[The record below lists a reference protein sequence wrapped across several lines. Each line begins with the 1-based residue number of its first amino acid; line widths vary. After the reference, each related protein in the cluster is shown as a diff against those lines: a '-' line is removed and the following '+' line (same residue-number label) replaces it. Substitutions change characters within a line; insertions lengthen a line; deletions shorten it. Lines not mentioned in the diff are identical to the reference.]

1 MVKVKS
7 KPITV
12 LTIEIENDD
21 IVGILNQLQEI
32 FNKRFFTESSGMP
45 FLIQAKNGVSETT
58 LKTVEE
64 FLRRKG
70 LKPLLKVPEKEEN
83 LRKPAEVELEDVKS
97 SSVLVINKDL
107 RSGQMVE
114 HFGDVILIGD
124 LNPGA
129 EIRATG
135 NIIVFGKLKGIAW
148 AGYLGNTD
156 AVIVALRMQ
165 PQQLRIANVFA
176 IPDEEEENTSERAEV
191 ARIKD
196 DEIVLEPLG

>member
-1 MVKVKS
+1 MVKIKS

-12 LTIEIENDD
+12 LTIEIENND
-21 IVGILNQLQEI
+21 VASILSQLKEI
-32 FNKRFFTESSGMP
+32 FNKKFFAESSGMP

-58 LKTVEE
+58 LKVVEE
-64 FLRRKG
+64 FLRSKG
-70 LKPLLKVPEKEEN
+70 LKPLLKFPEKEES
-83 LRKPAEVELEDVKS
+83 LKKTAEVELENVKS

-107 RSGQMVE
+107 RSGQIVE

-135 NIIVFGKLKGIAW
+135 NIIVFGKLRGIAW

-156 AVIVALRMQ
+156 AVIVALKMQ

-176 IPDEEEENTSERAEV
+176 IPEEEEEDTSDRAEV